1 MTSPFDAAALD
12 TPGAVALLFDENN
25 GVIGLKPIDPRR
37 QNAFPVKKK
46 DKHHNRIIHA
56 SPFCKHFK

>member
-37 QNAFPVKKK
+37 QNPFPVKKRT
-46 DKHHNRIIHA
+46 NTTTG
-56 SPFCKHFK
+56 